1 MVDTTGDGRPH
12 VMGPRGDEGVT
23 DLEPSILVVAPWLQ
37 GGGGQ
42 KALQG
47 ILAAMPRERIR
58 LVVLF
63 TGNKNSEP
71 LHEHVAEAVYLDA
84 PRTPLGVLEARRRL
98 APYLTAAT
106 SVYSLMRASHVV
118 LGIGSTRVL
127 KSRRFAATFH
137 QLPSEDDSA
146 RIGRV
151 ENVFV
156 RRAVR
161 HAGLVTAP
169 SPRAVEEI
177 ADRRFAARERIRFE
191 ANASDATSEGSV
203 APRDG
208 ELGTVR
214 LLFAGRLTEQ
224 KGLDRIADLLAAS
237 RLPIHLKIAGDGEL
251 RSSVEALAGAAPAPH
266 RIDYIGHTDDLP
278 AELDWADALF
288 MPSRWELNP
297 MTVWESW
304 ARGRPVIASS
314 LDVFHDLSTQG
325 PVLVF
330 DDAHDFAE
338 QVVAVSADSPLRT
351 RTFEEALVAFDRH
364 SNERREL
371 AAYLAG

>member
-1 MVDTTGDGRPH
+1 M
-12 VMGPRGDEGVT
+12 
-23 DLEPSILVVAPWLQ
+23 EPSILVVAPWLQ

-58 LVVLF
+58 LVILF

-71 LHEHVAEAVYLDA
+71 LHEYVAEAIYLDA

-98 APYLTAAT
+98 APYLTTAA

-127 KSRRFAATFH
+127 ESRRFAATFH

-151 ENVFV
+151 ENIFV

-169 SPRAVEEI
+169 SRRAVEEI
-177 ADRRFAARERIRFE
+177 ADRRFAERERIRFE
-191 ANASDATSEGSV
+191 ANTSDATSEHSV
-203 APRDG
+203 VPRGG

-224 KGLDRIADLLAAS
+224 KGLDRIAGLLTAS

-251 RSSVEALAGAAPAPH
+251 RSSVEALVGAAPAPH

-288 MPSRWELNP
+288 MPSKWELNP

-314 LDVFHDLSTQG
+314 LDVFHDLSAQG
-325 PVLVF
+325 PVIVF

-338 QVVAVSADSPLRT
+338 QIAALAADSPLRT
-351 RTFEEALVAFDRH
+351 RTFEDARLAFNRH